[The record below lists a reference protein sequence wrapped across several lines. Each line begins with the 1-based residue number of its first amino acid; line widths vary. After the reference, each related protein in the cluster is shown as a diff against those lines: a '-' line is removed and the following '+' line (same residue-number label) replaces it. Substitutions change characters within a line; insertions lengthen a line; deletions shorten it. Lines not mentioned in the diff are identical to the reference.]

1 MFKETHAAEQGFIVG
16 LAAHEVFEEH
26 CGMLGAATRE
36 YFVAKTSSGLLVEDA
51 VGFETAEDVG
61 IQHLGP
67 LVAVLAAGVS
77 ATKDVAEV
85 GGRATT
91 WHTRYEIGHGR
102 SLNGFCS
109 G

>member
-1 MFKETHAAEQGFIVG
+1 MFKETHAAEQGFVVG
-16 LAAHEVFEEH
+16 LAAHEVAEKH
-26 CGMLGAATRE
+26 GGMLGAATRE

-67 LVAVLAAGVS
+67 FVAVVAAGV
-77 ATKDVAEV
+77 AAAEDVAEV
-85 GGRATT
+85 GGRAST
-91 WHTRYEIGHGR
+91 WHTRYEVGHGR